1 MPTGGVTKF
10 CAGAEEMDLNRKIEE
25 GRESYGRRAWLDSYA
40 SLSRAASATDLSA
53 EDLDLL
59 AVAAYMIGREDERI
73 RALERAHY
81 LYLERGEMERSVRCA
96 FWLVITHAL
105 RGEMGPAAG
114 WLGRAE
120 RVVERQGAETV
131 ERGYLLLPAVLQLG
145 GSGDHEAALEVAA
158 EAAQIAERF
167 EEPDLSALAIHE
179 QGHSLVR
186 LGRVE
191 EGLAMMDEAMV
202 AVIGGELSPIVTG
215 LIYCSVI
222 EGCHQVYALRRA
234 QDWTAALTDWC
245 DQQPDMVA
253 FSGECLVHRAEIM
266 QLHGAWREAAEESL
280 KACARF
286 EEVGNDAA
294 AGQAFYRLG
303 ELHRLRGDFSA
314 AEHAYEDAS
323 QRGHEPQPGL
333 ALMRLGQ
340 GKTAAAKSSIKR
352 VLSETNE
359 PLRRAALLP
368 THAELAL
375 STNDIDNARTA
386 STELD
391 EIVDRY
397 PSETLDAIAA
407 QTRGAVELADGNA
420 AEALVALR
428 RAAQLFQSLNA
439 PYDIARVRMF
449 VGLAC
454 RMLSDEDTAVMEIN
468 AARKAFADLGAGPDL
483 ARADAHLP
491 TASPEPVGGLSRR
504 EVEVLGLVSTGLR
517 NREIAEA
524 LFISEHT
531 VARHLQ
537 NIFAKL
543 GVNSRTEAM
552 AFAAE
557 HGLV

>member
-1 MPTGGVTKF
+1 
-10 CAGAEEMDLNRKIEE
+10 MDLTQKIEQ
-25 GRESYGRRAWLDSYA
+25 GRESYARRAWLDSYT
-40 SLSRAASATDLSA
+40 SLSRAASASKLSA
-53 EDLDLL
+53 EDLDMF
-59 AVAAYMIGREDERI
+59 AIAAYMVGREDERI
-73 RALERAHY
+73 RSLERAHQ
-81 LYLERGEMERSVRCA
+81 LYLDGGEVERSVRCA

-105 RGEMGPAAG
+105 RGEMGPAMG

-120 RVVERQGAETV
+120 RLVERQEADTV
-131 ERGYLLLPAVLQLG
+131 ESGYLLLPAVLQLG
-145 GSGDHEAALEVAA
+145 GSGDHAAALQVAA
-158 EAAQIAERF
+158 EATRIAERF

-222 EGCHQVYALRRA
+222 DGCHQVYALRRA
-234 QDWTAALTDWC
+234 QDWTAALTEWC

-266 QLHGAWREAAEESL
+266 QLHGSWPEAIEESVR
-280 KACARF
+280 ACARF
-286 EEVGNDAA
+286 EQAGNDAA

-303 ELHRLRGDFSA
+303 ELRRLQGDFSA
-314 AEHAYEDAS
+314 AERAYEDAS

-340 GKTAAAKSSIKR
+340 GKTAAAKSAIRR
-352 VLSETNE
+352 VLGEANE
-359 PLRRAALLP
+359 PMRRAALLP
-368 THAELAL
+368 TWAELAL
-375 STNDIDNARTA
+375 STDDIDDARAA
-386 STELD
+386 SVELD
-391 EIVDRY
+391 GIVDRY
-397 PSETLDAIAA
+397 PSETLGATAA
-407 QTRGAVELADGNA
+407 QTRGAVELSDGNA
-420 AEALVALR
+420 PEALVALR
-428 RAAQLFQSLNA
+428 RSAELWQSLNA
-439 PYDIARVRMF
+439 PYEMARVRTL

-468 AARKAFADLGAGPDL
+468 AARKTFADLGAGPDL
-483 ARADAHLP
+483 VRADAHVP
-491 TASPEPVGGLSRR
+491 TPSPAPTGGLSGR
-504 EVEVLGLVSTGLR
+504 EVEVLGLVSKGLR
-517 NREIAEA
+517 NREIAAA

>member
-1 MPTGGVTKF
+1 MNLTQ
-10 CAGAEEMDLNRKIEE
+10 KIEQ
-25 GRESYGRRAWLDSYA
+25 GRESFGRRAWLDSYT
-40 SLSRAASATDLSA
+40 SLSRAASASKLSA
-53 EDLDLL
+53 EDLEMF
-59 AVAAYMIGREDERI
+59 AIAAYMVGREDERI
-73 RALERAHY
+73 RSLERAHQ
-81 LYLERGEMERSVRCA
+81 LYLDGGEVERSVRCA

-105 RGEMGPAAG
+105 RGEMGPAMG

-120 RVVERQGAETV
+120 RLVERQGADTV
-131 ERGYLLLPAVLQLG
+131 ESGYLLLPAVLQLG
-145 GSGDHEAALEVAA
+145 GSGDHAAALQVAA
-158 EAAQIAERF
+158 EATRIGERF

-186 LGRVE
+186 LGRIE

-222 EGCHQVYALRRA
+222 DGCHQVYALRRA
-234 QDWTAALTDWC
+234 QDWTAALTEWC

-266 QLHGAWREAAEESL
+266 QLHGSWPEAVEESVR
-280 KACARF
+280 ACARF
-286 EEVGNDAA
+286 EQAGNDAA

-303 ELHRLRGDFSA
+303 ELRRLQGDFSA
-314 AEHAYEDAS
+314 AERAYEDAS

-340 GKTAAAKSSIKR
+340 GKTAAAKSAIRR
-352 VLSETNE
+352 VLGEANE
-359 PLRRAALLP
+359 PMRRAALLP
-368 THAELAL
+368 TWAELAL
-375 STNDIDNARTA
+375 STDDIDDARAA
-386 STELD
+386 SVELD
-391 EIVDRY
+391 GIVDRY
-397 PSETLDAIAA
+397 PSETLGATAA
-407 QTRGAVELADGNA
+407 QTRGAVELSDGNA
-420 AEALVALR
+420 PEALVALR
-428 RAAQLFQSLNA
+428 RSAELWQSLNA
-439 PYDIARVRMF
+439 PYEMARVRTL

-468 AARKAFADLGAGPDL
+468 AARKTFADLGAGPDL
-483 ARADAHLP
+483 VRADAHVP
-491 TASPEPVGGLSRR
+491 TPSPAPTGGLSGR
-504 EVEVLGLVSTGLR
+504 EVEVLGLVSKGLR
-517 NREIAEA
+517 NREIAAA

-557 HGLV
+557 HDLV